1 MKPMLSGQSIMHIN
15 CGKWQGSTTCTQ
27 ETCSEQVSIFIQINK
42 RDVGVDVL
50 TVTNNGWKTE
60 TASVSWRELNT
71 IAPGRVRAAASL

>member
-42 RDVGVDVL
+42 RDVGLSNAGGGCINRDKQWMED
-50 TVTNNGWKTE
+50 GD
-60 TASVSWRELNT
+60 SVCKL
-71 IAPGRVRAAASL
+71 A